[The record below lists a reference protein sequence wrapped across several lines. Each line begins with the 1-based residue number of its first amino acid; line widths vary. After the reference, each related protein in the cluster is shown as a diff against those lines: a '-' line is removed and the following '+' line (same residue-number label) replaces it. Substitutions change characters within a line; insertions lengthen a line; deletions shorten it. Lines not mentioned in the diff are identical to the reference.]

1 MSPYYFEKVGVIL
14 RVESNPGWRL
24 IKATA
29 APTLALC
36 EMRRNRERQLQMS
49 ICCTGCIAFFIRF
62 DTDKISFYDMYLS
75 QSLLRVW
82 RTEVNWKCSLCLKL
96 PRDQSSCVKLEKF
109 KKSNIR
115 SNSWQWDGDFSW
127 SVHLSV
133 QGFGPENNILTTTGQ
148 ISMRGGINNHV
159 YREQFLIILLTP
171 WPSVYCRHQVKI
183 SHWLKCSGSQQDYL

>member
-1 MSPYYFEKVGVIL
+1 
-14 RVESNPGWRL
+14 
-24 IKATA
+24 
-29 APTLALC
+29 
-36 EMRRNRERQLQMS
+36 MS
-49 ICCTGCIAFFIRF
+49 ICCTGCIVFFIRF

-183 SHWLKCSGSQQDYL
+183 SHWLKCSGSQQGYLWGKKIKGRSSRKFYMDTQRINRNLNVLVTSVVTNVFITLLNI